1 MAVLRTST
9 GRSRAAVFSP
19 HDRDVVLLTGSAT
32 GAAGWWTVAGG
43 AIPGPATSFRE
54 SGRGTRVNL
63 SVLDRTVPE
72 LITAVER
79 TS

>member
-1 MAVLRTST
+1 
-9 GRSRAAVFSP
+9 
-19 HDRDVVLLTGSAT
+19 VLLTGSSDRR
-32 GAAGWWTVAGG
+32 GG
-43 AIPGPATSFRE
+43 LVEPGERCNSGTATSSRE

>member
-9 GRSRAAVFSP
+9 GRSWAAVFSP
-19 HDRDVVLLTGSAT
+19 HDGEVVLLTGSSDRR
-32 GAAGWWTVAGG
+32 GG
-43 AIPGPATSFRE
+43 LVEPGERCNSGTATSSRE